1 MDKPC
6 TLYVDGRMD
15 GQRGQNDIS
24 STYSRKK
31 LQNPIYLIVITVR
44 KIRRYRNFYFIS
56 ETVEVVVSVI

>member
-1 MDKPC
+1 MNKPC

-44 KIRRYRNFYFIS
+44 KIWRYRNFLFDF
-56 ETVEVVVSVI
+56 